1 MMFNT
6 LVCLFDEHNEVNILL
21 VEKFKIKNLVLLVSE
36 YDKDSKKIYSQMF
49 PDCIV
54 EIRKVENQDIESIK
68 MILEKYK
75 NVLVNLTG
83 GEKLDSLI
91 LSRAASELNIDSIY
105 VDLVNKKRYI
115 FTNDFRI
122 VSEPLKDM
130 SIKEITELSGVKII
144 DESSYLIEKSEILNI
159 TKIIQSNI
167 EIWHKHKQK
176 LYNNNTFIH
185 NYRDS
190 YRVIINRRNLEEEE
204 VKLVDTSLKYLSD
217 INGIEYFEE
226 NDQIVV
232 DFKNNYLKGFLFK
245 SGTWL
250 EVLTH
255 LIVKE
260 IDQVDETK
268 SGVIFCWSNNAK
280 EVRNELDV
288 IAIRDSVLVCI
299 SCKDSEK
306 YDEDALNELKVYSD
320 RLGGEDA
327 IKILVATK
335 KPSKVTVNNRAKEM
349 GINLVIMGKDIEMFK
364 KKIENIITEKKYPL

>member
-1 MMFNT
+1 MFNT

-122 VSEPLKDM
+122 VSEPLKDI

-176 LYNNNTFIH
+176 LYDNNTFIH